1 MIELSLVFVAGIL
14 GTAHCL
20 GMCGPFALT
29 IGSSASTWSGALAKQ
44 AAYSAG
50 RVFTYGFLGAVAG
63 FCGSQLMQAWPA
75 VLNVPAIL
83 AIVAGIL
90 IVYQGL
96 KATGLFRNRGVH
108 GNSMPCLA
116 GGLLGSFLRQPK
128 ISGVFLAGVF
138 TGLLPCGLLY
148 GMLALAVSS
157 RSIVWGGATMMVFG
171 LGTVPAMLLAGV
183 SGWLMDLATRRRLYG
198 LAAWCLILTG
208 GISVVRGVSFL
219 RLGREQA
226 PGCPLCGPLNGET
239 RSVDVANKP

>member
-1 MIELSLVFVAGIL
+1 MMELVLVFVAGIL

-29 IGSSASTWSGALAKQ
+29 IGSADSTWSRALARQ
-44 AAYSAG
+44 SAYSAG

-63 FCGSQLMQAWPA
+63 FCGSQMMQIWPA
-75 VLNVPAIL
+75 VLNVPAVL

-96 KATGLFRNRGVH
+96 KATGLFRSRGVH
-108 GNSMPCLA
+108 GQSMPCLA

-128 ISGVFLAGVF
+128 ISGVFLAGIF

-148 GMLALAVSS
+148 GMLALALSS
-157 RSIVWGGATMMVFG
+157 RSMIWGGVMMAVFG
-171 LGTVPAMLLAGV
+171 LGTVPAMMLAGI

-198 LAAWCLILTG
+198 FAAWCLILTG
-208 GISVVRGVSFL
+208 GISIVRGVSFL
-219 RLGREQA
+219 MADPQQA
-226 PGCPLCGPLNGET
+226 TGCPLCGTLSGET
-239 RSVDVANKP
+239 RTADVANKP